1 MNEPRYQL
9 VIQFKLSDDDM
20 ALQDEVLALEDDLLE
35 HLDPDLVDV
44 DGHDAGS
51 GEMNLFLFTN
61 EPAAAFAQIKPIM
74 TAHSLLDRSTAAYR
88 PTDGEDFVPIWPEGL
103 QTFEVV

>member
-9 VIQFKLSDDDM
+9 VIQFKLRDDDL
-20 ALQDEVLALEDDLLE
+20 ALQDEVLALEDDLAQ
-35 HLDPDLVDV
+35 HLDPDLVFL

-51 GEMNLFLFTN
+51 GEMNLFLFTD

-74 TAHSLLDRSTAAYR
+74 TTHALLDRSTAAYR
-88 PTDGEDFVPIWPEGL
+88 PTDGEDFVPIWPAGL
-103 QTFEVV
+103 QQFEVV

>member
-9 VIQFKLSDDDM
+9 VIQFKMDDDDD
-20 ALQDEVLALEDDLLE
+20 ALRDEVLALEDDLIE
-35 HLDPDLVDV
+35 RLDPGLVDV

-51 GEMNLFLFTN
+51 GEMNLFLFTH

-74 TAHSLLDRSTAAYR
+74 VARSLLDRSTAAYR

-103 QTFEVV
+103 REFEVV